1 MWYNERVN
9 IFYQFVEGGILVKN
23 EKRIPHGISNFKK
36 LRLNNYIYVDKTRY
50 IEILED
56 YGERYVFFLRPR
68 RFGKSLFLSML
79 DSYYNINT
87 KAQFD
92 QLFSGLYIG
101 ENPTLYANSYYI
113 LNFNFSGLNTSNQE
127 LLISEFSSIVLE
139 SLNKFCEIYDLDFE
153 YTKEGLPSVVLRSFL
168 SRVESKISGKIYVL
182 IDEYDH
188 FANELLSFQTEI
200 FEESISKTG
209 FVRKWYEV
217 LKNGTAMGVVDRIFV
232 TGVSPI
238 TLDSLTSGFNI
249 ASNLTRDPNLNEMM
263 GFTETEVLSLLEA
276 TVDMTDVNQLM
287 PELKNYYNGYL
298 FNEDVE
304 QRVFNSDMILYYL
317 NTYQKTKKP
326 PKDLVDINISSDYS
340 KMQKLFT
347 LKNKERNYKIL
358 ERILKGEPQITTI
371 TREFSLAKEFTTGD
385 FLSLLFYMGFL
396 TIEKEVLTR
405 VKLKVPNYVIK
416 ELYFNFFSQ
425 ILIEPIE
432 PKLEI
437 FEIENSIDQIALN
450 GNLDPFIQLIEQT
463 LEDLSNRDYLNFD
476 EKYVKLIFITY
487 LMLSKLY
494 YVKSEYEAN
503 GGYIDIAFFS
513 RIDKKEFYEGL
524 IELKYIKKKDYEKK
538 GDQLVAE
545 MVENGKNQLI
555 TYSMAKEL
563 QEKKKL
569 LKWVLVFV
577 GEKCVKKVLV

>member
-1 MWYNERVN
+1 MKIKKIIPYGVSD
-9 IFYQFVEGGILVKN
+9 YVKMRS
-23 EKRIPHGISNFKK
+23 KDF
-36 LRLNNYIYVDKTRY
+36 LYIDKTKY
-50 IEILED
+50 IEILD
-56 YGERYVFFLRPR
+56 SYGDDYVFFLRPR

-79 DSYYNINT
+79 DSYYDINT

-101 ENPTLYANSYYI
+101 DHPTSYANSYYI
-113 LNFNFSGLNTSNQE
+113 LKFDFSGIQS
-127 LLISEFSSIVLE
+127 SERE
-139 SLNKFCEIYDLDFE
+139 SLVSGFRRKILDGINDFKKKYQLTFE
-153 YTKEGLPSVVLRSFL
+153 LPLEEEPANLLSFFL
-168 SRVESKISGKIYVL
+168 TEVKYLIDGKIYVL

-188 FANELLSFQTEI
+188 FANDLLSFQVEVFADT
-200 FEESISKTG
+200 ISKTG
-209 FVRKWYEV
+209 FVRKWFEV
-217 LKNGTAMGVVDRIFV
+217 LKTGTGMGVVDRIFV

-263 GFTETEVLSLLEA
+263 GFTESEVLSLLEA
-276 TVDMTDVNQLM
+276 TVDMTDVKQLM
-287 PELKNYYNGYL
+287 PELKDYYNGYL

-371 TREFSLAKEFTTGD
+371 TREFSLAKEFTTSD

-425 ILIEPIE
+425 MLMEPIE
-432 PKLEI
+432 PKLET

-513 RIDKKEFYEGL
+513 RNDKKEIYEGL

-538 GDQLVAE
+538 GDQLVVE
-545 MVENGKNQLI
+545 MIEKGKNQLI
-555 TYSMAKEL
+555 NYSKAKEL

-569 LKWVLVFV
+569 IKWVLVFV
-577 GEKCVKKVLV
+577 GDKCVEKVLF

>member
-1 MWYNERVN
+1 MKIKKIIPYGVSD
-9 IFYQFVEGGILVKN
+9 YVKMRS
-23 EKRIPHGISNFKK
+23 KDF
-36 LRLNNYIYVDKTRY
+36 LYIDKTKY
-50 IEILED
+50 IEILD
-56 YGERYVFFLRPR
+56 SYGDDYVFFLRPR

-79 DSYYNINT
+79 DSYYDINT

-101 ENPTLYANSYYI
+101 DHPTSYANSYYI
-113 LNFNFSGLNTSNQE
+113 LKFDFSGIQS
-127 LLISEFSSIVLE
+127 SERE
-139 SLNKFCEIYDLDFE
+139 SLVSGFRRKILDGINDFKKKYQLTFE
-153 YTKEGLPSVVLRSFL
+153 LPLEEEPANLLSFFL
-168 SRVESKISGKIYVL
+168 TEVKYLIDGKIYVL

-188 FANELLSFQTEI
+188 FANDLLSFQVEV
-200 FEESISKTG
+200 FEETISKTG

-217 LKNGTAMGVVDRIFV
+217 LKTGTAMGVVDRIFV

-263 GFTETEVLSLLEA
+263 GFTESEVLSLLEA
-276 TVDMTDVNQLM
+276 TVDMTDVKQLM
-287 PELKNYYNGYL
+287 PELKDYYNGYL

-513 RIDKKEFYEGL
+513 RNDKKEIYEGL

-538 GDQLVAE
+538 GDQLVVE
-545 MVENGKNQLI
+545 MIEKGKNQLI
-555 TYSMAKEL
+555 NYSKAKEL

-569 LKWVLVFV
+569 IKWVLVFV
-577 GEKCVKKVLV
+577 GDKCVEKVLF

>member
-1 MWYNERVN
+1 M
-9 IFYQFVEGGILVKN
+9 KN

-317 NTYQKTKKP
+317 NTYQKTRKP
-326 PKDLVDINISSDYS
+326 PKDLIDINISSDYS

-347 LKNKERNYKIL
+347 LKNQERNYKIL

-371 TREFSLAKEFTTGD
+371 TREFSLAKEFTTSD

-405 VKLKVPNYVIK
+405 IKLKVPNYVIK

-432 PKLEI
+432 PKLET

-450 GNLDPFIQLIEQT
+450 GNLDTFIQLIEQT

-476 EKYVKLIFITY
+476 EKYVKLIFITF

-513 RIDKKEFYEGL
+513 RIGKKEFYEGL